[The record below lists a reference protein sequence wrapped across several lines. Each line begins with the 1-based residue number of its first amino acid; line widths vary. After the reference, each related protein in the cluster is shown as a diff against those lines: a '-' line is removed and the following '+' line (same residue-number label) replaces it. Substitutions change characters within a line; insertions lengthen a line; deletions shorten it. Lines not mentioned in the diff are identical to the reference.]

1 MDERVT
7 YKDSDREEDLAPELL
22 ENHGY
27 LEEEVGFG
35 NFLRGRCP
43 ANIDREQVRKERAS
57 DLER

>member
-1 MDERVT
+1 VT
-7 YKDSDREEDLAPELL
+7 YKDSDREEDLTPELL

-35 NFLRGRCP
+35 HFLRGRCP
-43 ANIDREQVRKERAS
+43 ADVDREQVSQERAS